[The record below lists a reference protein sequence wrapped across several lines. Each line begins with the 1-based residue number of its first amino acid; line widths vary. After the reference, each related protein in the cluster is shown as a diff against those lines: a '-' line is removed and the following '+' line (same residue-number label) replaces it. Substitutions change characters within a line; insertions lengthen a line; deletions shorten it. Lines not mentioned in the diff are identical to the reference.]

1 MEKVRPFVKWAG
13 GKNKLIPQMEQ
24 YYPKELKENKIDVY
38 IEPFVGGGAILIDIL
53 KKYNI
58 KKAYAFDINK
68 NLINCYNIIKD
79 KVESLVLELKKL
91 EEEYLK
97 LDDENRKEYYYDIRK
112 KYNSIN
118 IENENE
124 ALEKTTYFIFLN
136 KTCFNGLYREN
147 RRGQFNVP
155 IGKYKNPIIFDEE
168 NLIELSKLIKN
179 VTFIN
184 GDYRESYKYIEE
196 NTFIYFDPPY
206 MPINKTSSF
215 TSYSKED
222 FNDENQKEL
231 GEYFRKINDNNSNVK
246 LMLSNSN
253 PKNNNEKDDFFEQIY
268 NGFKI
273 NEIKA
278 NRMINSNKEKRG
290 KISEL
295 LIINYEEY

>member
-1 MEKVRPFVKWAG
+1 MEKVRPFVKWVG
-13 GKNKLIPQMEQ
+13 GKSKLIPQMEQ

-38 IEPFVGGGAILIDIL
+38 IEPFIGGGAILIDIL

-58 KKAYAFDINK
+58 KKIYAFDINK

-79 KVESLVLELKKL
+79 KVESLVLNLKKL
-91 EEEYLK
+91 EKEYFK

-118 IENENE
+118 IENEKE

-155 IGKYKNPIIFDEE
+155 IGKYKNPTICDEE

-206 MPINKTSSF
+206 RPINKTSSF

-253 PKNNNEKDDFFEQIY
+253 PKNNNEEDDFFEQIY

-295 LIINYEEY
+295 LITNYEE

>member
-13 GKNKLIPQMEQ
+13 GKSKLIPQMEQ

-38 IEPFVGGGAILIDIL
+38 VEPFVGGGAILIDIL

-58 KKAYAFDINK
+58 KKAYAFDINE

-79 KVESLVLELKKL
+79 KVDSLVLNLKKL
-91 EEEYLK
+91 EKEYLK

-118 IENENE
+118 IENEKE
-124 ALEKTTYFIFLN
+124 AIEKTTYFIFLN

-155 IGKYKNPIIFDEE
+155 IGKYKNPTICDEE

-179 VTFIN
+179 VIFIR
-184 GDYRESYKYIEE
+184 GDYRESYKYIVE

-206 MPINKTSSF
+206 RPINKTSSF

-222 FNDENQKEL
+222 FNDKNQKEL

-253 PKNNNEKDDFFEQIY
+253 PKNNNEEDDFFEQIY
-268 NGFKI
+268 KGFKI
-273 NEIKA
+273 YEIKA

>member
-155 IGKYKNPIIFDEE
+155 IGKYKNPTICDEE

-206 MPINKTSSF
+206 RPINKTSSF

-253 PKNNNEKDDFFEQIY
+253 PKNNNEEDDFFEQIY
-268 NGFKI
+268 KGFKI
-273 NEIKA
+273 YEIKA

>member
-38 IEPFVGGGAILIDIL
+38 IEPFVGGGAILMDIL

-206 MPINKTSSF
+206 RPINKTSSF

>member
-1 MEKVRPFVKWAG
+1 MEKVRPFVKWVG
-13 GKNKLIPQMEQ
+13 GKSKLIPQMEQ
-24 YYPKELKENKIDVY
+24 YYPKELKENKIDIY

-58 KKAYAFDINK
+58 KKVYAFDINK

-91 EEEYLK
+91 EKEYLE
-97 LDDENRKEYYYDIRK
+97 LDEENRKKYYYDIRG

-147 RRGQFNVP
+147 RIGQFNVP
-155 IGKYKNPIIFDEE
+155 VGKYKNPTICDEE

-184 GDYRESYKYIEE
+184 GDYRESYKYIKE

-206 MPINKTSSF
+206 RPINKTSSF

-231 GEYFRKINDNNSNVK
+231 GEYFRKINDNNFNVK

-253 PKNNNEKDDFFEQIY
+253 PKNNNEEDDFFEQIY

-273 NEIKA
+273 YEIKA

-295 LIINYEEY
+295 LITNYEEY

>member
-13 GKNKLIPQMEQ
+13 GKSKLIPQMEQ

-38 IEPFVGGGAILIDIL
+38 VEPFVGGGAILIDIL

-58 KKAYAFDINK
+58 KKAYAFDINE

-79 KVESLVLELKKL
+79 KVDNLVLNLKKL
-91 EEEYLK
+91 EKEYLK
-97 LDDENRKEYYYDIRK
+97 LDDENRKKYYYDIRK

-118 IENENE
+118 IENEKE

-155 IGKYKNPIIFDEE
+155 VGKYNNPTICDEE

-206 MPINKTSSF
+206 RPINKTSSF
-215 TSYSKED
+215 TSYSKEN

-253 PKNNNEKDDFFEQIY
+253 PKNNNEEDDFFEQIY

-273 NEIKA
+273 YEIKA

>member
-1 MEKVRPFVKWAG
+1 MEKVRPFVKWVG
-13 GKNKLIPQMEQ
+13 GKSKLIPQMEQ
-24 YYPKELKENKIDVY
+24 YYPKELKEKKIDVY

-58 KKAYAFDINK
+58 KKIYAFDINK

-79 KVESLVLELKKL
+79 KVDSLVLELKKL

-112 KYNSIN
+112 KYNLIN
-118 IENENE
+118 IENEKE

-155 IGKYKNPIIFDEE
+155 IGKYKNPTICDEK

-206 MPINKTSSF
+206 RPINKTSSF

-253 PKNNNEKDDFFEQIY
+253 PKNNNEEDDFFEQIY

-295 LIINYEEY
+295 LITNYEE

>member
-1 MEKVRPFVKWAG
+1 MEKVRPFVKWVG
-13 GKNKLIPQMEQ
+13 GKSKLIPQMEQ

-58 KKAYAFDINK
+58 KKIYAFDINE
-68 NLINCYNIIKD
+68 NLINCYNIIKE

-91 EEEYLK
+91 EKEYLK

-118 IENENE
+118 VENEKE

-155 IGKYKNPIIFDEE
+155 IGKYKNPTICDEK

-206 MPINKTSSF
+206 RPINKTSSF

-253 PKNNNEKDDFFEQIY
+253 PKNNNEEDDFFEQIY

-295 LIINYEEY
+295 LITNYEE

>member
-38 IEPFVGGGAILIDIL
+38 IEPFVGGGAILMDIL

-58 KKAYAFDINK
+58 QKAYAFDINK

-147 RRGQFNVP
+147 RKGQFNVP
-155 IGKYKNPIIFDEE
+155 IGKYKNPTICDEE

-206 MPINKTSSF
+206 RPINKTSSF

-222 FNDENQKEL
+222 FNDENQKKL

>member
-1 MEKVRPFVKWAG
+1 MHICHEEKTK
-13 GKNKLIPQMEQ
+13 
-24 YYPKELKENKIDVY
+24 
-38 IEPFVGGGAILIDIL
+38 
-53 KKYNI
+53 
-58 KKAYAFDINK
+58 
-68 NLINCYNIIKD
+68 
-79 KVESLVLELKKL
+79 
-91 EEEYLK
+91 EEYLK

-155 IGKYKNPIIFDEE
+155 IGKYKNPTICDEE

-206 MPINKTSSF
+206 RPINKTSSF

-222 FNDENQKEL
+222 FNDENQKKL

-290 KISEL
+290 KIFEL

>member
-1 MEKVRPFVKWAG
+1 MEKVRPFVKWVG
-13 GKNKLIPQMEQ
+13 GKSKLIPQMEQ

-38 IEPFVGGGAILIDIL
+38 IEPFIGGGAILIDIL

-58 KKAYAFDINK
+58 KKIYAFDINK

-79 KVESLVLELKKL
+79 KVDSLVLELKKL

-118 IENENE
+118 IENEKE

-155 IGKYKNPIIFDEE
+155 IGKYKNPTICDEK

-206 MPINKTSSF
+206 RPINKTSSF

-253 PKNNNEKDDFFEQIY
+253 PKNNNEEDDFFEQIY

-273 NEIKA
+273 YEIKA

>member
-1 MEKVRPFVKWAG
+1 MEKVRPFVKWVG
-13 GKNKLIPQMEQ
+13 GKSKLIPQMEQ

-38 IEPFVGGGAILIDIL
+38 IEPFIGGGAILIDIL

-58 KKAYAFDINK
+58 KKIYAFDINK

-79 KVESLVLELKKL
+79 KVDSLVLELKKL

-155 IGKYKNPIIFDEE
+155 IGKYKNPTICDEK

-206 MPINKTSSF
+206 RPINKTSSF

-253 PKNNNEKDDFFEQIY
+253 PKNNNEEDDFFEQIY

-295 LIINYEEY
+295 LITNYEE

>member
-13 GKNKLIPQMEQ
+13 GKSKLIPQMEQ

-38 IEPFVGGGAILIDIL
+38 VEPFVGGGAILIDIL

-58 KKAYAFDINK
+58 KKAYAFDINE

-79 KVESLVLELKKL
+79 KVDNLVLNLKKL
-91 EEEYLK
+91 EKEYLK
-97 LDDENRKEYYYDIRK
+97 LDDENRKKYYYDIRK

-118 IENENE
+118 IENEKE

-147 RRGQFNVP
+147 RKGQFNVP
-155 IGKYKNPIIFDEE
+155 IGKYKNPTICDEE

-179 VTFIN
+179 VIFIR
-184 GDYRESYKYIEE
+184 GDYRESYKYIVE

-206 MPINKTSSF
+206 RPINKTSSF

-253 PKNNNEKDDFFEQIY
+253 PKNNNEEDDFFEQIY

-273 NEIKA
+273 YEIKA

>member
-13 GKNKLIPQMEQ
+13 GKSKLIPQMEQ

-38 IEPFVGGGAILIDIL
+38 VEPFVGGGAILIDIL

-58 KKAYAFDINK
+58 KKAYAFDINE

-79 KVESLVLELKKL
+79 KVDSLILNLKKL
-91 EEEYLK
+91 EKEYLK
-97 LDDENRKEYYYDIRK
+97 LDDENRKKYYYDIRK

-118 IENENE
+118 IENEKE

-155 IGKYKNPIIFDEE
+155 VGKYKNPTICDEE

-179 VTFIN
+179 VIFIK
-184 GDYRESYKYIEE
+184 GDYRESYKYIVE

-206 MPINKTSSF
+206 RPINKTSSF

-253 PKNNNEKDDFFEQIY
+253 PKNNNEEDDFFEQIY
-268 NGFKI
+268 KGFKI
-273 NEIKA
+273 YEIKA

-295 LIINYEEY
+295 LITNYEEY

>member
-13 GKNKLIPQMEQ
+13 GKNKLILQIEQ

-155 IGKYKNPIIFDEE
+155 IGKYKNPTIFDEE

-206 MPINKTSSF
+206 RPINKTSSF

-222 FNDENQKEL
+222 FNDENQKKL

-253 PKNNNEKDDFFEQIY
+253 PKNNNEKDDFCEQIY

-278 NRMINSNKEKRG
+278 NRMIDSNKEKRG

>member
-1 MEKVRPFVKWAG
+1 MEKVRPFVKWVG
-13 GKNKLIPQMEQ
+13 GKSKLIPQMEQ

-118 IENENE
+118 IENEKE

-155 IGKYKNPIIFDEE
+155 VGKYKNPTICDEK

-184 GDYRESYKYIEE
+184 ADYRESYKYIEE

-206 MPINKTSSF
+206 RPINKTSSF

>member
-155 IGKYKNPIIFDEE
+155 IGKYKNPTIFDEE

-206 MPINKTSSF
+206 RPINKTSSF

>member
-38 IEPFVGGGAILIDIL
+38 IEPFVGGGAILMDIL

-155 IGKYKNPIIFDEE
+155 IGKYKNPTIFDEE

-206 MPINKTSSF
+206 RPINKTSSF

-222 FNDENQKEL
+222 FNDENQKKL

>member
-13 GKNKLIPQMEQ
+13 GKSKLIPQMEQ

-38 IEPFVGGGAILIDIL
+38 IEPFVGGGALLIEIL

-58 KKAYAFDINK
+58 KKAYAFDINE

-79 KVESLVLELKKL
+79 KVDNLVLNLKKL
-91 EEEYLK
+91 EKEYLK
-97 LDDENRKEYYYDIRK
+97 LDDENRKKYYYDIRK

-118 IENENE
+118 IENEKE

-155 IGKYKNPIIFDEE
+155 IGKYKNPTICDEE

-179 VTFIN
+179 VIFIK
-184 GDYRESYKYIEE
+184 GDYRESYKYIVE

-206 MPINKTSSF
+206 RPINKTSSF
-215 TSYSKED
+215 TSYSKEN

-253 PKNNNEKDDFFEQIY
+253 PKNNNEEDDFFEQIY

-273 NEIKA
+273 YEIKA

>member
-38 IEPFVGGGAILIDIL
+38 IEPFVGGGAILMDIL

-155 IGKYKNPIIFDEE
+155 IGKYKNPTICDEE

-206 MPINKTSSF
+206 RPINKTSSF

>member
-1 MEKVRPFVKWAG
+1 MEKVRPFVKWVG
-13 GKNKLIPQMEQ
+13 GKSKLIPQMEQ

-58 KKAYAFDINK
+58 KKIYAFDINE
-68 NLINCYNIIKD
+68 NLINCYNIIKE

-91 EEEYLK
+91 EKEYLK

-118 IENENE
+118 VENEKE

-155 IGKYKNPIIFDEE
+155 IGKYKNPTICDEK

-179 VTFIN
+179 VIFIR
-184 GDYRESYKYIEE
+184 GDYRESYKYIVE

-206 MPINKTSSF
+206 RPINKTSSF

-253 PKNNNEKDDFFEQIY
+253 PKNNNEEDDFFEQIY

-295 LIINYEEY
+295 LITNYEE

>member
-38 IEPFVGGGAILIDIL
+38 IEPFVGGGAILMDIL

-155 IGKYKNPIIFDEE
+155 IGKYKNPTICDEE

-206 MPINKTSSF
+206 RPINKTSSF

-222 FNDENQKEL
+222 FNDENQKKL

>member
-1 MEKVRPFVKWAG
+1 MEKVRPFVKWVG
-13 GKNKLIPQMEQ
+13 GKSKLIPQMEQ
-24 YYPKELKENKIDVY
+24 YYPKELKENKIDIY

-58 KKAYAFDINK
+58 KKTYAFDINK

-91 EEEYLK
+91 EKEYLE
-97 LDDENRKEYYYDIRK
+97 LDEENRKKYYYDIRG

-124 ALEKTTYFIFLN
+124 SLEKTTYFIFLN

-155 IGKYKNPIIFDEE
+155 VGKYKNPTICDEE

-184 GDYRESYKYIEE
+184 GDYRESYKYIKE

-206 MPINKTSSF
+206 RPINKTSSF

-231 GEYFRKINDNNSNVK
+231 GEYFRKINDNNFNVK

-253 PKNNNEKDDFFEQIY
+253 PKNNNEEDDFFEQIY

-273 NEIKA
+273 YEIKA

-295 LIINYEEY
+295 LITNYEEY

>member
-1 MEKVRPFVKWAG
+1 MEKVRPFVKWVG
-13 GKNKLIPQMEQ
+13 GKSKLIPQMEQ

-118 IENENE
+118 IENEKE

-155 IGKYKNPIIFDEE
+155 VGKYKNPTICDEK

-196 NTFIYFDPPY
+196 KTFIYFDPPY
-206 MPINKTSSF
+206 RPINKTSSF

>member
-58 KKAYAFDINK
+58 KKIYAFDINK

-155 IGKYKNPIIFDEE
+155 IGKYKNPTICDEE

-179 VTFIN
+179 VIFIR
-184 GDYRESYKYIEE
+184 GDYRESYKYIVE

-206 MPINKTSSF
+206 RPINKTSSF

-222 FNDENQKEL
+222 FNDKNQKEL

-295 LIINYEEY
+295 LITNYEEY

>member
-155 IGKYKNPIIFDEE
+155 IGKYKNPTIFDEE

-206 MPINKTSSF
+206 RPINKTSSF

-222 FNDENQKEL
+222 FNDENQKKL

>member
-1 MEKVRPFVKWAG
+1 MKKVRPFIKWVG
-13 GKNKLIPQMEQ
+13 GKSKLIPQMEQ
-24 YYPKELKENKIDVY
+24 YYPKELKKNKIEVY
-38 IEPFVGGGAILIDIL
+38 IEPFLGGGALLIEIL

-58 KKAYAFDINK
+58 KKAYAFDINE

-79 KVESLVLELKKL
+79 KVDSLILNLKKL
-91 EEEYLK
+91 EKEYLK

-118 IENENE
+118 IENEKE
-124 ALEKTTYFIFLN
+124 ALEKTTYFMFLN

-155 IGKYKNPIIFDEE
+155 VGKYKNPTICDEE

-179 VTFIN
+179 VIFIK
-184 GDYRESYKYIEE
+184 GDYRESYKYIVE

-206 MPINKTSSF
+206 RPINKTSSF

-253 PKNNNEKDDFFEQIY
+253 PKNNNEEDDFFEQIY
-268 NGFKI
+268 KGFKI
-273 NEIKA
+273 YEIKA

-295 LIINYEEY
+295 LITNYEE

>member
-38 IEPFVGGGAILIDIL
+38 IEPFVGGGAILMDIL

-155 IGKYKNPIIFDEE
+155 IGKYKNPTICDEE

-206 MPINKTSSF
+206 RPINKTSSF

-253 PKNNNEKDDFFEQIY
+253 PKNNNEEDDFFEQIY

-273 NEIKA
+273 YEIKA

>member
-1 MEKVRPFVKWAG
+1 MEKVRPFVKWVG
-13 GKNKLIPQMEQ
+13 GKSKLIPQMEQ

-38 IEPFVGGGAILIDIL
+38 IEPFVGGGAIIIDIL

-58 KKAYAFDINK
+58 KKTYAFDINK
-68 NLINCYNIIKD
+68 NLINCYNIIKE
-79 KVESLVLELKKL
+79 KVESLVLNLKKL

-118 IENENE
+118 VENEKE

-155 IGKYKNPIIFDEE
+155 IGKYKNPTICDEK

-206 MPINKTSSF
+206 RPINKTSSF

-253 PKNNNEKDDFFEQIY
+253 PKNNNEEDDFFEQTY

-295 LIINYEEY
+295 LITNYEEY

>member
-38 IEPFVGGGAILIDIL
+38 IEPFVGGGAILMDIL

-155 IGKYKNPIIFDEE
+155 IGKYKNPTICDEE

-206 MPINKTSSF
+206 RPINKTSSF

-222 FNDENQKEL
+222 FNDENQKKL

-253 PKNNNEKDDFFEQIY
+253 PKNNNEEDDFFEQIY

-273 NEIKA
+273 YEIKA

>member
-38 IEPFVGGGAILIDIL
+38 IEPFVGGGAILMDIL

-147 RRGQFNVP
+147 RKGQFNVP
-155 IGKYKNPIIFDEE
+155 IGKYKNPTIFDEE

-206 MPINKTSSF
+206 RPINKTSSF

>member
-1 MEKVRPFVKWAG
+1 MEKVRPFVKWVG
-13 GKNKLIPQMEQ
+13 GKSKLIPQMEQ

-58 KKAYAFDINK
+58 KKTYAFDINK

-118 IENENE
+118 VENEKE

-155 IGKYKNPIIFDEE
+155 VGKYKNPTICDEK

-206 MPINKTSSF
+206 RPINKTSSF

-253 PKNNNEKDDFFEQIY
+253 PKNNNEEDDFFEQIY

-295 LIINYEEY
+295 LITNYEE

>member
-24 YYPKELKENKIDVY
+24 YYPKELKEKKIDVY
-38 IEPFVGGGAILIDIL
+38 IEPFIGGGAILMDIL

-147 RRGQFNVP
+147 RKGQFNVP
-155 IGKYKNPIIFDEE
+155 IGKYKNPTICDEE

-206 MPINKTSSF
+206 RPINKTSSF

-222 FNDENQKEL
+222 FNDENQKKL

>member
-13 GKNKLIPQMEQ
+13 GKNKLILQIEQ

-155 IGKYKNPIIFDEE
+155 IGKYKNPTIFDEE
-168 NLIELSKLIKN
+168 NLIKLSKLIKN

-206 MPINKTSSF
+206 RPINKTSSF

-222 FNDENQKEL
+222 FNDENQKKL

>member
-38 IEPFVGGGAILIDIL
+38 IEPFVGGGAIPMDIL

-155 IGKYKNPIIFDEE
+155 IGKYKNPTIFDEE

-206 MPINKTSSF
+206 RPINKTSSF

>member
-38 IEPFVGGGAILIDIL
+38 IEPFVGGGAILMDIL

-155 IGKYKNPIIFDEE
+155 IGKYKNPTICDEE

-206 MPINKTSSF
+206 RPINKTSSF

-222 FNDENQKEL
+222 FNDENQKKL

-268 NGFKI
+268 NGLKI